1 MRKSL
6 ILDTCALIW
15 LTTGDKMLSSEA
27 TEAINSAPLVY
38 VSPISAWEISLKIAR
53 EKIRWP
59 LPLLE
64 WFFKTVEKHTLH
76 ILPLS
81 VELLVKANELP
92 WHHRDPADRFIIAGA
107 MLNDLVIVTRD
118 RRFLDYGVPLLS

>member
-6 ILDTCALIW
+6 ILDTCALLW
-15 LTTGDKMLSSEA
+15 LTTERRMLSA
-27 TEAINSAPLVY
+27 EAIMAIDNAPIVY
-38 VSPISAWEISLKIAR
+38 VSPISAWEISLKVARDEIA
-53 EKIRWP
+53 
-59 LPLLE
+59 LPLLPQE
-64 WFFKTVEKHTLH
+64 WFAMVVEKYSLQ

-107 MLNDLVIVTRD
+107 MLNGLTIVTRD
-118 RRFLDYGVPLLS
+118 RLFLNYDVPLLQ

>member
-1 MRKSL
+1 MRKNL

-15 LTTGDKMLSSEA
+15 LTTGDKMLSPE
-27 TEAINSAPLVY
+27 TIEAIDSAPLVY
-38 VSPISAWEISLKIAR
+38 VSPISAWEISMKIAR
-53 EKIRWP
+53 TKIRWP
-59 LPLLE
+59 MPPQE
-64 WFFKTVEKHTLH
+64 WFFKAVEKYTLH

-107 MLNDLVIVTRD
+107 MLNDLAIVTRD
-118 RRFLDYGVPLLS
+118 RWFLDYGVPILS